1 MQSTPDPAT
10 VLVVDDEKGIRDGSE
25 RIISR
30 MGCNALTAK
39 NDEEGLGLL
48 GRTDVAI
55 VLLDLKMPGIDGMEV
70 LKRIQAMDRDL
81 LVIVITG
88 FATIET
94 AIEAMKR
101 GAYDFVPKPFEPD
114 QLRIVVNR
122 AREKKIQLQKDTV
135 KLEAERRRTLADL
148 GTEKSRIHTIV
159 DSQRDR
165 GDQYGRPGGAD
176 ESGLLPTIGSRCGH
190 GCWRT
195 DFGLHPRRGFVPV
208 DRRNIPRVAC
218 GF

>member
-1 MQSTPDPAT
+1 MQSSPDPVT

-30 MGCNALTAK
+30 MGCKALTAK
-39 NDEEGLGLL
+39 NGEEGLDIV

-70 LKRIQAMDRDL
+70 LKRIQAKDQDI

-94 AIEAMKR
+94 AIEAMKQ

-122 AREKKIQLQKDTV
+122 AREKIWLKNMPV
-135 KLEAERRRTLADL
+135 KQISA
-148 GTEKSRIHTIV
+148 
-159 DSQRDR
+159 
-165 GDQYGRPGGAD
+165 
-176 ESGLLPTIGSRCGH
+176 
-190 GCWRT
+190 
-195 DFGLHPRRGFVPV
+195 
-208 DRRNIPRVAC
+208 RNMV
-218 GF
+218 